1 MLVRSSC
8 YLVSSPVI
16 QDHSILAVIGIISGS
31 LCESFAFG
39 FPLLCWSVN
48 FGPCCGMMR
57 SWRTGFCVSNGELSD
72 YLSTINIFLCN
83 YLSHCSCHFRFCSV
97 FIFSYDLRPS
107 CLLAGVSSQVISWT
121 HSVSSGTRTGKSALH
136 ASPLHS
142 PPSQPD
148 LLAPR
153 EQVRSSFWGWLF
165 VQLKVTSFFLLLQ
178 VMVTNPS
185 SVV

>member
-1 MLVRSSC
+1 LLVRSSC

-107 CLLAGVSSQVISWT
+107 CLLAGVSSQLSHGLT
-121 HSVSSGTRTGKSALH
+121 RSLQAPELVSRPSMLH
-136 ASPLHS
+136 LCI
-142 PPSQPD
+142 
-148 LLAPR
+148 
-153 EQVRSSFWGWLF
+153 
-165 VQLKVTSFFLLLQ
+165 LLLHNLTFWLL
-178 VMVTNPS
+178 VSRSGHRFGDGYLFN
-185 SVV
+185 